1 MFSPFIH
8 TSIFPDMQKIPSVLI
23 AALIAPSVAVITWM
37 CIPAAAPEDSAD
49 LGMKTGGA
57 QTREAVVA
65 ATISD
70 VVLPNASTPQHRTHR
85 TRRTR
90 RTRDDFPEAAPAS
103 APDSAPSTFSTA
115 PIIAPRFAAN
125 VPHDAPNAPLL
136 PGERMRTLP
145 ADIAPAAQDAT
156 KPTPAPIILQ
166 MDRSLHDPVAW
177 VENPGAS
184 TDAQAAV
191 KARLADDFAAEIS
204 AAVKNPGANAG
215 GIEAAWRNAKADSDW
230 QFQKMFG
237 NTAFNRAS
245 VGAGRAAVARQ

>member
-8 TSIFPDMQKIPSVLI
+8 TSIFPDMQKIPSILI

-49 LGMKTGGA
+49 LGMKTGSA
-57 QTREAVVA
+57 QTREAVVP
-65 ATISD
+65 ATILD
-70 VVLPNASTPQHRTHR
+70 VVLQNASTPQH
-85 TRRTR
+85 RTR

-103 APDSAPSTFSTA
+103 APDSARSTFSDA

-145 ADIAPAAQDAT
+145 ADIAPAAQDAAA
-156 KPTPAPIILQ
+156 PTPAPIILQ
-166 MDRSLHDPVAW
+166 VDRSLHDPVAW

-191 KARLADDFAAEIS
+191 KAKLADDFAAEIS

-230 QFQKMFG
+230 QFQKLFG
-237 NTAFNRAS
+237 DAAFNRAS
-245 VGAGRAAVARQ
+245 VGAGRAAVTRQ